1 MAQPWILLRRREYAA
16 GGGSGGD
23 GEKEREAFSGTT
35 PMITIHMSNSDA
47 ANARVT
53 VSVTTVSHTR
63 LRPISGFLHL
73 YSFSIIFFVISSA
86 FVLKRRVRNNRDSM
100 IHPHELKLR

>member
-1 MAQPWILLRRREYAA
+1 MLRGE
-16 GGGSGGD
+16 GGRGG
-23 GEKEREAFSGTT
+23 REAFSGTT

-53 VSVTTVSHTR
+53 VSVTTVSHTH

-73 YSFSIIFFVISSA
+73 YSFSIIFFFIISSA